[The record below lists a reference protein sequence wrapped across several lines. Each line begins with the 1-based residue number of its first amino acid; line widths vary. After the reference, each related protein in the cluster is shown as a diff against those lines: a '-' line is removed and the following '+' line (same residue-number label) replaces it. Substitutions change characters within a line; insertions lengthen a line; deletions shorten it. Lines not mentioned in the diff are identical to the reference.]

1 MKKFLAVSLLAL
13 FAAVASAQQPTDAQS
28 PAGATPPAQQPAPGS
43 AAPGAAPGAAAPG
56 STSAEQTSSAAPA
69 APPQQIVIKNQA
81 EYQAYSTASNT
92 TDPAQKAQ
100 LLEAFLQQYPDTV
113 VKKQA
118 LESLLAAYQ
127 AAGNQQKLADTA
139 QRILQSDPNN
149 EQAAIV
155 VAFVKTT
162 QAQQEAAKAGANQ
175 QQVTQMYADA
185 AGVDQTA
192 LTNLDKL
199 QKPANVD
206 DAAFQQQKNQIAV
219 LLNSTIGNAAYRQE
233 NYDGAIQP
241 LFHAVQL
248 KPDDV
253 LDMYELGV
261 ALAKPIKTSDM
272 SNPQSKQRLMEG
284 VFWLSKAASIA
295 PAQAKA
301 QFTATAQYY
310 YKRYHGSADGFDQA
324 MAQAASMPAPGP
336 GFQVTPAPSP
346 QEQIAQLLATNTT
359 PDSILQLGFD
369 TWATI
374 FTYGQ
379 PADQQKVW
387 AVINGKKL
395 ELQGTVIQAT
405 NQQIQLAVSTDAI
418 NEKRADVTVN
428 LTAPL
433 TTPPAVGTADY
444 PVVGIADS
452 YVAQPSFML
461 TLKDGA
467 PNVKA
472 PAKKAAPARR
482 PVRRRPA
489 AH

>member
-1 MKKFLAVSLLAL
+1 MHKFLAISLLAL
-13 FAAVASAQQPTDAQS
+13 IATAATAQQ
-28 PAGATPPAQQPAPGS
+28 TPPAQQPATAQTP
-43 AAPGAAPGAAAPG
+43 ATAPQPATAQQPAN
-56 STSAEQTSSAAPA
+56 AEPA

-81 EYQAYSTASNT
+81 EYQAYTNASSAP
-92 TDPAQKAQ
+92 DPAQKAQ
-100 LLEAFLQQYPDTV
+100 LLEAFLQQYPESV

-139 QRILQSDPNN
+139 QRILQVEPDN

-162 QAQQEAAKAGANQ
+162 QAQQEAAKPNANQ

-185 AGVDQTA
+185 AAVDQTA
-192 LTNLDKL
+192 LKNLDKL

-206 DAAFQQQKNQIAV
+206 DAAFQKQKDQIAV
-219 LLNSTIGNAAYRQE
+219 LLHSTIGNAAYRQE

-241 LFHAVQL
+241 LFEAIKL
-248 KPDDV
+248 KPDDFS
-253 LDMYELGV
+253 DMYELGV
-261 ALAKPIKTSDM
+261 ALAKPVKTSDM
-272 SNPQSKQRLMEG
+272 SNPQSRQRLMEG
-284 VFWLSKAASIA
+284 VFWLAKAASIA
-295 PAQAKA
+295 PAQAKQ

-310 YKRYHGSADGFDQA
+310 YKRYHGSADGFDAATQ
-324 MAQAASMPAPGP
+324 QAASMPAPGP

-346 QEQIAQLLATNTT
+346 QEQIAQLLTTNTT

-369 TWATI
+369 TWSTI

-405 NQQIQLAVSTDAI
+405 NQQIQLAVSTDAV
-418 NEKRADVTVN
+418 NDKRADVTVN
-428 LTAPL
+428 LAAPMD
-433 TTPPAVGTADY
+433 TPPAVGAADY
-444 PVVGIADS
+444 PVVGVADS
-452 YVAQPSFML
+452 YAAQPAFML

-467 PNVKA
+467 SNVKTA
-472 PAKKAAPARR
+472 KPAAKKTTTPAKRTHRTPR
-482 PVRRRPA
+482 
-489 AH
+489 